1 MASPDFET
9 NILYTL
15 KKEAGSVLPI
25 DIWYEGEIWV
35 FHPVGSIDTT
45 TSSDL
50 EGTLMEGIAQG
61 MRWIILDL
69 TDVRYVSSAGI
80 RVFIT
85 TVKSLKKEN
94 GEIRFSTPNKNVL
107 DVLQLSGLLKMLKVY
122 PDNSTAIKSF
132 ACKT

>member
-107 DVLQLSGLLKMLKVY
+107 DVLQL
-122 PDNSTAIKSF
+122 
-132 ACKT
+132 